1 MTKLWIK
8 YMEKSF
14 QKDCKYN
21 MIQCNATEDRSFVG
35 TTAVSKG
42 VQKSFQAVPLKGHPG
57 PRKLMHSKS

>member
-1 MTKLWIK
+1 MTKLWIQ

-21 MIQCNATEDRSFVG
+21 MIQCNATEDCSFVG

-42 VQKSFQAVPLKGHPG
+42 VQKSF
-57 PRKLMHSKS
+57 